1 MSPLPPGPGAL
12 PLHTLYRWLR
22 NPYPLLD
29 ELRRRYGETF
39 TLRIAL
45 LPPMVMLSN
54 PEHIKE
60 VFASNGDDMHAGKLA
75 GSLRPFLG
83 ARSLLLLDGP
93 EHRWMRKLVLPP
105 FHGERMQAYGAQ
117 MMAITQQAIDDICSI
132 LKIDRKSVAIPEGG
146 STQRVFKNSPDRFK
160 KSKPAPMRI
169 VVWQYAS
176 DPTHGHFGM
185 CLSYA
190 DGNGLFQTFEFN
202 TNPDPGAV
210 IRDGQG
216 AHFVNRNVAG
226 TRTMRILGYIDLF
239 DAITETSQ

>member
-1 MSPLPPGPGAL
+1 MSFFKRAFEFVKRIFSRKPSIPAPTIPSPPPVSEAGPITREFITG
-12 PLHTLYRWLR
+12 LYLNLCHNIRGGVT
-22 NPYPLLD
+22 PYKKIRETSGKNRSPELD
-29 ELRRRYGETF
+29 
-39 TLRIAL
+39 
-45 LPPMVMLSN
+45 
-54 PEHIKE
+54 
-60 VFASNGDDMHAGKLA
+60 KLILNQG
-75 GSLRPFLG
+75 GSL
-83 ARSLLLLDGP
+83 
-93 EHRWMRKLVLPP
+93 
-105 FHGERMQAYGAQ
+105 GEPYCVYGQ
-117 MMAITQQAIDDICSI
+117 QQAIDDICSI

-239 DAITETSQ
+239 EAITETSQ

>member
-1 MSPLPPGPGAL
+1 MSIFKRVAGFFRNLFKKHEPLPVPQLKSEPPPLNDAGPITRQFVTGLYLNLCHNITGGVTPYKKIRETKGKNRSPELDKLILNQGGAL
-12 PLHTLYRWLR
+12 GE
-22 NPYPLLD
+22 PYCV
-29 ELRRRYGETF
+29 YG
-39 TLRIAL
+39 
-45 LPPMVMLSN
+45 
-54 PEHIKE
+54 
-60 VFASNGDDMHAGKLA
+60 
-75 GSLRPFLG
+75 
-83 ARSLLLLDGP
+83 
-93 EHRWMRKLVLPP
+93 
-105 FHGERMQAYGAQ
+105 Q
-117 MMAITQQAIDDICSI
+117 QQAIDDICSL
-132 LKIDRKSVAIPEGG
+132 LKIDRASVDIPEGG
-146 STQRVFKNSPDRFK
+146 SSQRVFKKSPDRFK
-160 KSKPAPMRI
+160 KSKPAPMRL